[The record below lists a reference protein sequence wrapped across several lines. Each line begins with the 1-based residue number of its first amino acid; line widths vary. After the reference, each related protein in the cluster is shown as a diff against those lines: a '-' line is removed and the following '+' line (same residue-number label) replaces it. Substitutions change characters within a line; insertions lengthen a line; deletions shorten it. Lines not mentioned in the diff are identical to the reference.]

1 MQLTV
6 DCQKRPEGT
15 KPNALR
21 RSGKIPAHLYGH
33 KGTEAISLVLD
44 AKVVERLL
52 IKASVNNTL
61 IDLNVTDIPWRGKT
75 LLREVQSH
83 PAKRTTYH
91 LSFFAVAGHGDT
103 DVEVPVLF
111 VGEPVGV
118 KQENGVLD
126 TPITVVSLRC
136 APENIPEAIS
146 VDVSN
151 LHVGDSLSVDALNLP
166 ANVTYLGDSEQ
177 IIATILPPQV
187 DAKAEDEAEA
197 EAAAAEAAETETE
210 GEGEAETEEQSESAT
225 SEQA

>member
-21 RSGKIPAHLYGH
+21 RSGKIPANLYGH

-61 IDLNVTDIPWRGKT
+61 IDLNITDVPWRGKT

-83 PAKRTTYH
+83 PAKRTPYH

-103 DVEVPVLF
+103 DVEVPVHF

-118 KQENGVLD
+118 KLEDGVLD
-126 TPITVVSLRC
+126 TQITVVSLRC

-151 LHVGDSLSVDALNLP
+151 LHVGDSLYVDALNLP
-166 ANVTYLGDSEQ
+166 GNVTYLGDSEQ
-177 IIATILPPQV
+177 AIVRILPRQV
-187 DAKAEDEAEA
+187 NAEAEAEA
-197 EAAAAEAAETETE
+197 EAAAAAE
-210 GEGEAETEEQSESAT
+210 SESAT

>member
-1 MQLTV
+1 MELTV

-21 RSGKIPAHLYGH
+21 RSGKIPANLYGH

-61 IDLNVTDIPWRGKT
+61 IDLNITDAPWRGKT

-103 DVEVPVLF
+103 DVEVPVHF

-118 KQENGVLD
+118 KLEDGVLD
-126 TPITVVSLRC
+126 TQITLLSLRC

-151 LHVGDSLSVDALNLP
+151 LHVGDSLYVDALNLP
-166 ANVTYLGDSEQ
+166 ANVTYLGDPEQ
-177 IIATILPPQV
+177 AIVTILGRQV
-187 DAKAEDEAEA
+187 NAEAEAEA
-197 EAAAAEAAETETE
+197 EAAAAAE
-210 GEGEAETEEQSESAT
+210 SEPAT